1 MKNYNIALGESLVKN
16 LENGN
21 YRNSAELL
29 KNNEAQII
37 VFNPLQDDF
46 SMLIDNLKGYL
57 DFSIINEDDLR
68 KVNNELAIFNTG
80 IITFKDGFK
89 FQLVNK
95 ETALKLLDKN
105 NSVFALNLEDE
116 TELLIDKHN
125 CFEKYEFYGVEYQSE
140 NSLIENFTFQ
150 ELFFED
156 NFEDLKRTFDEGN
169 LLGIIDEE
177 KGGFIAYAIGV
188 EHTDLIIDSLNK
200 TYIHE

>member
-21 YRNSAELL
+21 YKNSAELL

-37 VFNPLQDDF
+37 SFNPLQDF
-46 SMLIDNLKGYL
+46 NKLIGNMKGYL
-57 DFSIINEDDLR
+57 DFSIVDDEDLR
-68 KVNNELAIFNTG
+68 KVNNELAILNTG
-80 IITFKDGFK
+80 LYTYKDGFK

-95 ETALKLLDKN
+95 ETALKLLEKN

-116 TELLIDKHN
+116 TELLIDKHD
-125 CFEKYEFYGVEYQSE
+125 CFEKYEFYGVEHQSE
-140 NSLIENFTFQ
+140 NPPIENFTVQ

>member
-37 VFNPLQDDF
+37 VFNPLQDF
-46 SMLIDNLKGYL
+46 NKLIGNMKGYL
-57 DFSIINEDDLR
+57 DFSIIDDEDLR

-89 FQLVNK
+89 FQMVDK

-105 NSVFALNLEDE
+105 
-116 TELLIDKHN
+116 
-125 CFEKYEFYGVEYQSE
+125 
-140 NSLIENFTFQ
+140 
-150 ELFFED
+150 
-156 NFEDLKRTFDEGN
+156 
-169 LLGIIDEE
+169 
-177 KGGFIAYAIGV
+177 
-188 EHTDLIIDSLNK
+188 
-200 TYIHE
+200 

>member
-37 VFNPLQDDF
+37 VFNPLQDF
-46 SMLIDNLKGYL
+46 NKLIGNMKGYL
-57 DFSIINEDDLR
+57 DFSIIDDEDLR

-89 FQLVNK
+89 FQMVDK

-116 TELLIDKHN
+116 TELLIDKHD

-140 NSLIENFTFQ
+140 NPSIENFTFQ